1 MKILISILGVFHG
14 LNPAM
19 IVGGRAVVFPCIQTV
34 QKLKLSTITL
44 LTVTPKV
51 YTQQGVPLSL
61 TGVAQVKING
71 KNPEML
77 KAAAEQ
83 FGDKDEEDISTVAKL
98 TLEGHQRAVMG
109 TMTVEEIY
117 KDRKKFAS
125 KVLEVGSEG
134 IQLQSGSID

>member
-1 MKILISILGVFHG
+1 M
-14 LNPAM
+14 
-19 IVGGRAVVFPCIQTV
+19 
-34 QKLKLSTITL
+34 
-44 LTVTPKV
+44 
-51 YTQQGVPLSL
+51 PLSL
-61 TGVAQVKING
+61 TGVAQVKVNG
-71 KNPEML
+71 KNQEML

-83 FGDKDEEDISTVAKL
+83 FGGKDEDEISNVAKL

-134 IQLQSGSID
+134 IILRNEPYFHV

>member
-1 MKILISILGVFHG
+1 
-14 LNPAM
+14 M

-44 LTVTPKV
+44 LTTTPKV

-83 FGDKDEEDISTVAKL
+83 FGDKDEDDISTVAKL

-134 IQLQSGSID
+134 MELQSGSIN

>member
-1 MKILISILGVFHG
+1 MFC
-14 LNPAM
+14 LNL
-19 IVGGRAVVFPCIQTV
+19 VDSLQ
-34 QKLKLSTITL
+34 LSTITL

-83 FGDKDEEDISTVAKL
+83 FGDKDEDDISTVAKL

-134 IQLQSGSID
+134 MQL

>member
-1 MKILISILGVFHG
+1 
-14 LNPAM
+14 M

-44 LTVTPKV
+44 LTVTNKV

-77 KAAAEQ
+77 AAAAEQ
-83 FGDKDEEDISTVAKL
+83 FGDKEEEDISTVAKL

-134 IQLQSGSID
+134 IELAETF

>member
-1 MKILISILGVFHG
+1 
-14 LNPAM
+14 M

-44 LTVTPKV
+44 LTTTPKV

-83 FGDKDEEDISTVAKL
+83 FGDKDEDDISTVAKL

-134 IQLQSGSID
+134 MELQSGGIK